1 MQLPS
6 LRLRRKLG
14 LIIMRTLIALI
25 AIVYLVGVGVVLS
38 PTVEAEWNSGTTSNL
53 FASIGR
59 ALPNALA
66 WPAGSYHNMTN
77 YG

>member
-6 LRLRRKLG
+6 LRLRRKLE
-14 LIIMRTLIALI
+14 LIVMRTLIALI

-38 PTVEAEWNSGTTSNL
+38 PTVEAEWNSGTASNL
-53 FASIGR
+53 FASIEQ

-66 WPAGSYHNMTN
+66 WPAGIYRSMTTH
-77 YG
+77 G